1 MWSQLATYSAEWA
14 ARKMTLLK
22 AFEWAGMPAIHYRT
36 PHQLAADLAARGV
49 LNAPRAGHVAV
60 L

>member
-1 MWSQLATYSAEWA
+1 
-14 ARKMTLLK
+14 MTLLK